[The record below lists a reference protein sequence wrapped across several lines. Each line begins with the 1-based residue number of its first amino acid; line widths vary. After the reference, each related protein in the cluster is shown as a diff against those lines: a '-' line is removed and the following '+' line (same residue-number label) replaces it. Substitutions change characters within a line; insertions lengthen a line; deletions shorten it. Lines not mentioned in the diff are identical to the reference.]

1 MRFKIPRDLTWI
13 CFHSQPP
20 RSACAGVEDQRM
32 VFEEYD
38 YNEEEEEGQEEGYF
52 EDVD

>member
-1 MRFKIPRDLTWI
+1 
-13 CFHSQPP
+13 
-20 RSACAGVEDQRM
+20 M

-38 YNEEEEEGQEEGYF
+38 YNEEEEDGQEEGYF